1 MSAIR
6 AVTVFSIDDGGP
18 VLRQENEGRDGQRHK
33 EGRDREREGDGEE
46 GRE

>member
-18 VLRQENEGRDGQRHK
+18 VLRQKNEGRDGQRHK
-33 EGRDREREGDGEE
+33 EGRDKERG
-46 GRE
+46 